1 MKIKID
7 LHVHTHYSRC
17 SALKP
22 ERIEKI
28 ALQRGLDALAITDHN
43 TLQGARAVAACARS
57 IKIIAGEEIR
67 TACGE
72 LIGYFLQEEVPPGL
86 SPQETIDEIR
96 RQGGIV
102 SVPHPFDRL
111 RSSRMQQD
119 ALASIINQIDMIETF
134 NARDILTRRNG
145 RLLTLAREAGVVPVV
160 SSDAH
165 LGIEIGRAYVI
176 IDDFSSPREFL
187 QNLRSAERISR
198 KSPLWVHLAT
208 KIIRTYKKSQR

>member
-7 LHVHTHYSRC
+7 LHVHTHYSLC

-22 ERIEKI
+22 GSIEKI
-28 ALQRGLDALAITDHN
+28 ALRRGLDMVAVTDHN
-43 TLQGARAVAACARS
+43 TLRGARAVAACARS

-72 LIGYFLQEEVPPGL
+72 LIGYFLQEEIPPGL
-86 SPQETIDEIR
+86 SPQETIGEIR
-96 RQGGIV
+96 KQGGVV

-111 RSSRMQQD
+111 RSSRMRQD
-119 ALASIINQIDMIETF
+119 ALAAIINKIDMIETF
-134 NARDILTRRNG
+134 NARDILTQADG
-145 RLLTLAREAGVVPVV
+145 RLLARAREAGVVPVA

-187 QNLRSAERISR
+187 QNLRSAGQIAR

-208 KIIRTYKKSQR
+208 KIIRAYKKSRG